1 MKKSIQFLLFVLF
14 IAALTTQCD
23 VIDQPFKNG
32 GPQDTTSTAQLRNVL
47 IEDFTGHR
55 CKNCPKAS
63 KKIKELVNAF
73 GANRIIGL
81 AIHAGPG
88 IFTGTNADYPTD
100 FTTLEGKQIQNFFGT
115 NMLPVGMINR
125 ENWTSSGNS
134 HWSTFDEWPTLSA
147 EAMDSTLRVELE
159 VEASVDFS
167 DTTIAVN
174 VKAIPQVAILH
185 DLDVVVMVKE
195 SGIVSPQ
202 LLEDDTRDPN
212 YVHDNVL
219 REFITPTWG
228 EEIGNSPMLPGDE
241 YLSSH
246 SMSWNTSWVRTNS
259 AVVVYVYNPTNYR
272 ILQVVEASI
281 D

>member
-1 MKKSIQFLLFVLF
+1 MKKSIQILLFALF
-14 IAALTTQCD
+14 IAAFTTQCD

-32 GPQDTTSTAQLRNVL
+32 GPQDTTSTMQQRNVL

-63 KKIKELVNAF
+63 KKIEELVDAF
-73 GANRIIGL
+73 GSDRIIGL

-88 IFTGTNADYPTD
+88 NFTGTNADYPTD
-100 FTTLEGKQIQNFFGT
+100 FTTPEGKQIQNFFGT
-115 NMLPVGMINR
+115 NFLPVGMVNR

-134 HWSTFDEWPTLSA
+134 HWSSFDEWPTLSA

-159 VEASVDFS
+159 VEASVDLS
-167 DTTIAVN
+167 DTTVTVN
-174 VKAIPQVAILH
+174 VKAIPQQAILH
-185 DLDVVVMVKE
+185 DLNVVVMIKE

-202 LLEDDTRDPN
+202 LLSDDTRDPN
-212 YVHDNVL
+212 YVHNNVL
-219 REFITPTWG
+219 RAFVTPTWG
-228 EEIGNSPMLPGDE
+228 EQLGNSPMLPGDE
-241 YLSSH
+241 LTCSH
-246 SMSWNTSWVRTNS
+246 NIAWNTNWVKSNS
-259 AVVVYVYNPTNYR
+259 AVVVYVYNPINYR